1 MEMKDIFKVVNF
13 AEKGYY
19 TIVVGDRIAT
29 DKKFATEEEAKKYS
43 ENVNWDLVGTLLIT
57 VVDYMKRDIINELKK

>member
-19 TIVVGDRIAT
+19 TIVVGNRIAT
-29 DKKFATEEEAKKYS
+29 EKKFETEEEANKYRES
-43 ENVNWDLVGTLLIT
+43 VNWDLVGTLLMT
-57 VVDYMKRDIINELKK
+57 VVDCMKQDIINELRK